1 MSYASLAELWPG
13 FVVSD
18 KFKKFTNTLP
28 NNYKRLVSMNTD
40 LESETQYS
48 RGGNASDGIKKVIEP
63 VFYEKSREYPL
74 KKDKKSIEKFT
85 NMSAISEGNKYAGE
99 CSIILQHLSKCQK
112 CRAYFQQKFTPKQE
126 PEPEPEETDEYL
138 DLAIYI
144 VTGIFILFA
153 LDILIKFNR

>member
-28 NNYKRLVSMNTD
+28 NNYKRLIDMNND
-40 LESETQYS
+40 FEYN

-74 KKDKKSIEKFT
+74 KKDKGIEKFT
-85 NMSAISEGNKYAGE
+85 NMSPENKYASE
-99 CSIILQHLSKCQK
+99 CSIILQHLSGCNK
-112 CRAYFQQKFTPKQE
+112 CRAYFQDKFAPQDKD
-126 PEPEPEETDEYL
+126 EEVKEEENDEYL

>member
-1 MSYASLAELWPG
+1 MSYASLVEIWPG
-13 FVVSD
+13 FVASD
-18 KFKKFTNTLP
+18 KFKKMTNTLP
-28 NNYKRLVSMNTD
+28 NNYKRLISMNTD
-40 LESETQYS
+40 FDDTTSYN
-48 RGGNASDGIKKVIEP
+48 RGGNASDGIKKVVEP

-74 KKDKKSIEKFT
+74 RKDKGIEKFT

-112 CRAYFQQKFTPKQE
+112 CRAYFQQKFTPQHE
-126 PEPEPEETDEYL
+126 QEPEPEETDEYL